1 MRPIQAVLL
10 LLCCVFYVAACKPGT
25 THVEEGPVKAFL
37 NTYFS
42 TWSAQD
48 MDGYAACFH
57 PNARVTYVDHEG
69 QGVSQGLTD
78 FIHGQKLSHSQSA
91 NAMAEVPLD
100 IKLAGDA
107 RITQAQVRWKLTKGS
122 EIVTGTDF
130 FTLVK
135 TDAGWRIIALVFYND

>member
-1 MRPIQAVLL
+1 MQAVLL
-10 LLCCVFYVAACKPGT
+10 CCVLWLAACSRPAAE
-25 THVEEGPVKAFL
+25 HVEAAPVKAFL

-57 PNARVTYVDHEG
+57 PNARVTFIDNAG
-69 QGVSQGLTD
+69 QGRSQGLTD

-91 NAMAEVPLD
+91 TPMKEVPTD
-100 IKLAGDA
+100 MKLTGDA
-107 RITQAQVRWKLTKGS
+107 RIAQAQVRWKLTKGS
-122 EIVTGTDF
+122 ETVTGTDF

-135 TDAGWRIIALVFYND
+135 TASGWRIMALVFYND